1 MEWLQ
6 VAWKCPTQ
14 KADGG
19 NKNIFKNDWKL
30 SKFRENYELTDL
42 KISMDA
48 KHKKHKETRKAHQ
61 S

>member
-1 MEWLQ
+1 MTSSGLEVSNTEGSW
-6 VAWKCPTQ
+6 
-14 KADGG
+14 G